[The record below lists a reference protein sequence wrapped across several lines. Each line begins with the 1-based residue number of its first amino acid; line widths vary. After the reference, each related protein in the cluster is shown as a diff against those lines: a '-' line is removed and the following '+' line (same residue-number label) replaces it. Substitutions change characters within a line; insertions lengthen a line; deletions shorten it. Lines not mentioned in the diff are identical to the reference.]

1 MMKLLRQNLVL
12 KCISLFLA
20 LGLWLYVMNEQ
31 NPSITDTVTVSL
43 SVINAPDGYQIHH
56 DSDSV
61 KLHIKA
67 PRSLFAAVDNSD
79 FKAYVD
85 LNNAEEGTQSLPVH
99 VQIPSGFELVSSS
112 PEKVSFTIDKIIQKQ
127 VPVDLILSGKPADGM
142 VVANVKQSA
151 DTITVEGP
159 RSQVNAVRRA
169 VGYIGL
175 DNNKDDFTVIVPLRA
190 VGDDNKEVSNISLL
204 TTTVNANISLAR
216 GLTKKVVT
224 IKPITGSDLSN
235 DYTLDS
241 IKASPDKVEITGDP
255 QAISSVNFLDTE
267 EISLAKMTDSGQK
280 TVKIIIP
287 DGITVSKDTVNVDIK
302 ISAKKNDKN

>member
-67 PRSLFAAVDNSD
+67 PRSLFANVDNSD

-85 LNNAEEGTQSLPVH
+85 LNNVEEGTQSLPVH
-99 VQIPSGFELVSSS
+99 VQIPAGFELVSSS
-112 PEKVSFTIDKIIQKQ
+112 PGKVSFTIDKIIQKQ

-190 VGDDNKEVSNISLL
+190 VGDDNKEVSNVSLL
-204 TTTVNANISLAR
+204 TATVNANISLAR

-224 IKPITGSDLSN
+224 IKPITGSDLPN
-235 DYTLDS
+235 EYTLDS
-241 IKASPDKVEITGDP
+241 IKASPDKIEITGDP

-267 EISLAKMTDSGQK
+267 EISLAKVTDSGQK

-287 DGITVSKDTVNVDIK
+287 NGITVSKDTVSVDIK
-302 ISAKKNDKN
+302 ISTKKNDKN